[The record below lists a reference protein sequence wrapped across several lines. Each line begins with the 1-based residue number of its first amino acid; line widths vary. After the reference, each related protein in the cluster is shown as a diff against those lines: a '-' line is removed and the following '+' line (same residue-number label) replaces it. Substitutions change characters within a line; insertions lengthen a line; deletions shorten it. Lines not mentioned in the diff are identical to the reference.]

1 MTAPHAVLRSRSVGA
16 LALAALLGACTVG
29 PDYQPPVPEAAD
41 AFDRTAELDW
51 SIDGAAE
58 PEAAWWARLDDPVL
72 TDLVERARLANP
84 DLAAAEAS
92 LAQARA
98 LLGLERWDRLPSG
111 SARAGAD
118 YSETSAATLPD
129 GFADQVDRD
138 DVYYSAGLDAVWEL
152 DLFGRVRRS
161 IEAQAARV
169 EATEA
174 DRRAVF
180 VAVAGEVGRTYME
193 LRGTQLRLRVAR
205 ENVDNQAESLELVD
219 ALLDAGRGTQLD
231 VSQARAQ
238 LETTR
243 ASVPRLEAA
252 EARAIH
258 RLSVLVGE
266 PPGAL
271 RPLLEPSAA
280 LPPVP
285 QRIAV
290 GDPAALLRRRP
301 DVTAAERRL
310 AAATADIG
318 VAVADLFP
326 RVTLS
331 GSVGHLATSLGDLG
345 SADTRTL
352 SFGPF
357 LQWAAFDLGRVRDR
371 IEASEAGADLRLA
384 IYEKTVLTALE
395 ETENALVR
403 LDRAREA
410 QARLQVAE
418 AAAAEAADLAE
429 LRYRRGLDSFLV
441 VLDAEARRLAAQD
454 ALAQSAVE
462 TGAAFVALYEALGG
476 GWEVTVDAPPAAPS
490 EARAAGS
497 S

>member
-1 MTAPHAVLRSRSVGA
+1 MTAPR
-16 LALAALLGACTVG
+16 AALRLSAALVLVTTLGACTVG
-29 PDYQPPVPEAAD
+29 PDYRPPAPATPD
-41 AFDRTAELDW
+41 AFDHAAQVDL
-51 SIDGAAE
+51 SIDGAAL

-72 TDLVERARLANP
+72 TQLMERARHANP

-98 LLGLERWDRLPSG
+98 LLGLERRDRFPSG
-111 SARAGAD
+111 SARAGAE

-129 GFADQVDRD
+129 GFASADEVDRD
-138 DVYYSAGLDAVWEL
+138 DVYYSAGLDAAWEL

-174 DRRAVF
+174 DRRSVF

-205 ENVDNQAESLELVD
+205 DNVDNQAESLELVE

-238 LETTR
+238 LETTG

-271 RPLLEPSAA
+271 RPLLAPSAA

-285 QRIAV
+285 ERIAV
-290 GDPAALLRRRP
+290 GDPASLLRRRP
-301 DVTAAERRL
+301 DVAAAERRL
-310 AAATADIG
+310 AAATAEIG
-318 VAVADLFP
+318 VAVSDLFP

-345 SADTRTL
+345 SSDTRTL

-357 LQWAAFDLGRVRDR
+357 LQWAALDLGRVRDR
-371 IEASEAGADLRLA
+371 IRATEAGAELRLA
-384 IYEKTVLTALE
+384 VYEKTVLTALE

-418 AAAAEAADLAE
+418 AAAAEAAELAT

-462 TGAAFVALYEALGG
+462 TASAFVALYEALGG
-476 GWEVTVDAPPAAPS
+476 GWEVTVEEAPAVADRSPGT
-490 EARAAGS
+490 GS